1 MITTFHEEDIVYQRL
16 NTSTLKT
23 AITGI
28 IKKGKRP
35 LNSTKEDVVINSLP
49 INSLQLQEGII
60 NVNIYVPNLTI
71 TIGGVQDFTQPN
83 SARLKELTDTAV
95 DLLND
100 QWPEAGDVNYTVQQ
114 QSLLDDPDSSSH
126 YVNIRLQFYA
136 INV

>member
-16 NTSTLKT
+16 NTSALKT

-35 LNSTKEDVVINSLP
+35 LNSTKEDVVINTLP
-49 INSLQLQEGII
+49 ISALQLQEGIV
-60 NVNIYVPNLTI
+60 NVNIYVPNLVI
-71 TIGGVQDFTQPN
+71 TVGGVQDFTQPD
-83 SARLKELTDTAV
+83 SARLKELTTTAI
-95 DLLND
+95 DLLTD
-100 QWPEAGDVNYTVQQ
+100 QWPESGDINYTVQQ
-114 QSLLDDPDSSSH
+114 QTLFEDEESKSH